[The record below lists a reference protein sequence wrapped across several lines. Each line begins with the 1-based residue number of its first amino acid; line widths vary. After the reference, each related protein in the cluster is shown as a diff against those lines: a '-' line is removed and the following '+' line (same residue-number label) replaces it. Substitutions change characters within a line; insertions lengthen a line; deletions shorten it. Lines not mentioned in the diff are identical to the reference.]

1 MAGLLRLYWA
11 NGGGGL
17 TVQTTQTTGESWARG
32 QQVQQGFQNRHTFF
46 LFLKSIFQIVP
57 PYRCH

>member
-1 MAGLLRLYWA
+1 MRKAPKNRIPDQMAGLLRLYWA

-32 QQVQQGFQNRHTFF
+32 QQVQQGFQKRHIF
-46 LFLKSIFQIVP
+46 L
-57 PYRCH
+57 Y